1 MAVINSPFESQYG
14 FKAPGFSVDS
24 LGNITATSVITNSV
38 VSDSNI
44 ADFTVSEVSTSF
56 AFANIVGSNPT
67 ITLAR
72 SKSYT
77 FKITV
82 PNLTFKIYQADQTTL
97 YDIGLTHS
105 DGSTGS
111 EAQGKTSGTLA
122 VAISNDAPNVLYYGN
137 GIGNV
142 FGTINI
148 IDPAGQFST
157 LDINATTVATSSST
171 GALTVAGG
179 TGIAGDLYIGG
190 SLNID
195 GLGIQNISSPTNL
208 ELEAAN
214 HIIVKIDGTSLGI
227 IKSTGST
234 VPVVD
239 TTINNSA
246 IGVVTPS
253 TAAFTSGSVAS
264 LPTVETSITNKQYVD
279 STSLSLAIA
288 FGL

>member
-14 FKAPGFSVDS
+14 FKGPGFSVDN
-24 LGNITATSVITNSV
+24 LGNITATSIITVTSE
-38 VSDSNI
+38 SDDIVDYN
-44 ADFTVSEVSTSF
+44 VSENALNFLFTE
-56 AFANIVGSNPT
+56 AAGNTPT

-72 SKSYT
+72 SSAYK
-77 FKITV
+77 FKLTV
-82 PNLTFKIYQADQTTL
+82 PNLGFKIYQADKVTL
-97 YDIGLTHS
+97 YDIGLNHS
-105 DGSTGS
+105 DGTSGS
-111 EAQGKTSGTLA
+111 DAQGKISGILSFT
-122 VAISNDAPNVLYYGN
+122 ISTEAPAVLYYGN
-137 GIGNV
+137 TIGNI

-148 IDPAGQFST
+148 IDPAGVFST
-157 LDINATTVATSSST
+157 SAINASTASTSSTT

-190 SLNID
+190 SLNVD
-195 GLGIQNISSPTNL
+195 GIGISSLNSSTNL
-208 ELEAAN
+208 ELEAGN